1 MQLTKGGSRDTL
13 RLAVAGGRVG
23 CPREGDT
30 DVEHCLACGYLD
42 DMDDPERPQ
51 EITCRWRGPD
61 TAVVVDVFDKR
72 WWDRP

>member
-1 MQLTKGGSRDTL
+1 MQLTIGGRREAL

-42 DMDDPERPQ
+42 EVDDSERPQ
-51 EITCRWRGPD
+51 AITCRWRGPD
-61 TAVVVDVFDKR
+61 SAVVVDVFDKR